1 MKRLSLASFL
11 LVAGGVLILVGLPL
25 QWTSVSFPDHTI
37 TAMRGIDYASYDV
50 VTTIVLA
57 VALIAVAFAVVAARR
72 WGPMIGVI
80 VAVLA
85 CLWGALVVV
94 AAANPAADSTAL
106 AGVNVSIGVGA
117 YAVAAG
123 AALALVGSLVSFRGR
138 TVSVLPTG
146 VASSV

>member
-1 MKRLSLASFL
+1 MKRLSLASLL
-11 LVAGGVLILVGLPL
+11 LVVGGVLILVGLPL

-50 VTTIVLA
+50 VTTVVLA
-57 VALIAVAFAVVAARR
+57 VALIAVAVAVAAARR
-72 WGPMIGVI
+72 WVPMIGVI

-94 AAANPAADSTAL
+94 AAANPAADGSAL
-106 AGVNVSIGVGA
+106 AGVNVSIGLGA

-123 AALALVGSLVSFRGR
+123 AALALIGSVMSFRGR
-138 TVSVLPTG
+138 TIPVTTSR

>member
-1 MKRLSLASFL
+1 M
-11 LVAGGVLILVGLPL
+11 
-25 QWTSVSFPDHTI
+25 
-37 TAMRGIDYASYDV
+37 
-50 VTTIVLA
+50 
-57 VALIAVAFAVVAARR
+57 ALIAVAFAVVAARR

-106 AGVNVSIGVGA
+106 AGVNVSIGLGA

-138 TVSVLPTG
+138 TVSVVPTG